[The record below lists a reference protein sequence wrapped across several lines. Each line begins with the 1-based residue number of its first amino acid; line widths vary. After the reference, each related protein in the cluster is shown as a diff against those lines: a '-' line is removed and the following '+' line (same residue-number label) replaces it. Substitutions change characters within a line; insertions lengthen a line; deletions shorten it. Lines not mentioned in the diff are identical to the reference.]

1 MTQLAGF
8 LFQKLFWILYNISL
22 PSDCLWFKKD
32 CYDLQYETFFKG
44 PGVYLQARRPN
55 SLNVFHLHIKQFWK
69 VMASHLVFCHL
80 LSFPN
85 HQARAERGLFT
96 NKEDTIPG
104 PSDSI
109 GAPKMYILD
118 KRNFGTQISMLGFLF
133 FWRNFLCFEFSTMV
147 PKTAQKTVQKF

>member
-85 HQARAERGLFT
+85 HQAHV
-96 NKEDTIPG
+96 
-104 PSDSI
+104 
-109 GAPKMYILD
+109 
-118 KRNFGTQISMLGFLF
+118 
-133 FWRNFLCFEFSTMV
+133 LCFPLWYLKRPKKRSKSLKNAEKWPKPFSHFSDIAYKDKSLGKIPFLKKLTLW
-147 PKTAQKTVQKF
+147 FI